1 MILIVRD
8 EDTPTVA
15 AAINAFADEEGLE
28 SVPLES
34 LAQSQNPFDMLGVLA
49 APRVL
54 VAMSGEQVVV
64 TGLESLDIA
73 EPEEWGASMS
83 SSCDAEVIVVDVA
96 DDGLHVGVF
105 DDGEPEE
112 TITVAWTPG
121 AKADTSA
128 LATLADD
135 DEASAALEKGISA
148 RTVSDL
154 LAKVLDLLGAASP
167 EKDSVVMLAFHDPL
181 DEEEGADADVVEA
194 PALVVEALPAAS
206 LEGKVGGP
214 VASIRGTVFG
224 VTLVGA
230 PETEGVRIAVG
241 GDALSLFAV
250 DSIEVD
256 LRRRGGYEILRRVV
270 KLDEQTKTNASAA
283 SGKGVLV
290 IDLADAFLERIN
302 EGPPQI
308 DMTDLFSSMQRL
320 MSAGNERIGNTIM
333 VQINGT
339 GLRVGEATL
348 TLEAQAMSSA
358 VGESETPGEA
368 SQGDAPVP
376 IANGFASIPV
386 RVL

>member
-112 TITVAWTPG
+112 TIHVAWKPG
-121 AKADTSA
+121 GKTDTSA

-148 RTVSDL
+148 DAVSDL

-214 VASIRGTVFG
+214 VTSIRGTVFG

-339 GLRVGEATL
+339 GLRAGEATL
-348 TLEAQAMSSA
+348 TLEAQAMNASS
-358 VGESETPGEA
+358 GESETPGEA